1 MAVIQTGRVGLSGTS
16 FIADRTRPT
25 ADKVL
30 RSHAVQTCL
39 WSILYTQRTWSIS
52 SDTPAHMYR
61 AANSHLSL
69 LVRPCHL
76 SCSMIGEYQGTAALM
91 IPSESLQL
99 WAEHL
104 YHVSPA
110 GSNSRN
116 PELSDKLGPWSKF
129 CHVCHLAP
137 ISPGRGSPLAWSF
150 PRFLSVSLVK
160 KFNWEF
166 FLARLRGGVHITK
179 AIHDFTVL
187 ITKHPG
193 FRSHLDRA
201 FLLLLWV
208 SSRCSGSPTIK
219 LLLSLNKKQRYWHL
233 KKKDNEKCLSSTNS
247 HTFKHVYLSN
257 QWLLLNKIVNVS
269 MIKYRHKAKIIHSG
283 WIFTQLLTCFSGRT
297 HF

>member
-137 ISPGRGSPLAWSF
+137 VQEGDLLLRGPSQGFFQFHLLKSLIESFSLPAWGGVSISP
-150 PRFLSVSLVK
+150 
-160 KFNWEF
+160 
-166 FLARLRGGVHITK
+166 RLYMT
-179 AIHDFTVL
+179 L
-187 ITKHPG
+187 
-193 FRSHLDRA
+193 
-201 FLLLLWV
+201 
-208 SSRCSGSPTIK
+208 
-219 LLLSLNKKQRYWHL
+219 QY
-233 KKKDNEKCLSSTNS
+233 
-247 HTFKHVYLSN
+247 
-257 QWLLLNKIVNVS
+257 
-269 MIKYRHKAKIIHSG
+269 
-283 WIFTQLLTCFSGRT
+283 
-297 HF
+297 